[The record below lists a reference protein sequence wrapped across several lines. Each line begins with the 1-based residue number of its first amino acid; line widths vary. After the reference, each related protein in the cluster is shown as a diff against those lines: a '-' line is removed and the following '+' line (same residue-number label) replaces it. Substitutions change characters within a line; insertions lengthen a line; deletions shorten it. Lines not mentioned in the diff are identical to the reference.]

1 MITGAGLLEETGAVS
16 SASAD
21 APAVVVAGAL
31 VEGASEAA
39 SDSYV
44 STLAIGIIGAGSAD
58 QTYGAKQE
66 KRGKYMFFF
75 SSLSMPPKSN
85 REVYS
90 KIYLISKALNIGRIP
105 SLKKYARI
113 PFWRHLIFF
122 TSRKA

>member
-58 QTYGAKQE
+58 QTSDQDENESDGNDLHPGIRK
-66 KRGKYMFFF
+66 
-75 SSLSMPPKSN
+75 
-85 REVYS
+85 
-90 KIYLISKALNIGRIP
+90 KALKSSG
-105 SLKKYARI
+105 SK
-113 PFWRHLIFF
+113 
-122 TSRKA
+122 